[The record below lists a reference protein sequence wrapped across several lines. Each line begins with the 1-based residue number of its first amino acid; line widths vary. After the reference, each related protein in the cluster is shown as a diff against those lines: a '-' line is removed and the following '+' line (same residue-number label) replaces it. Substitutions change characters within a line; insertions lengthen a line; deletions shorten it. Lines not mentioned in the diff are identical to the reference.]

1 MSQGREIRAYDYV
14 NHAYAS
20 VRDALTA
27 DPIAVFRNATKAAAS
42 RVESVAAELHVTIGG
57 LEVGTDIAVSVGN
70 IEETQGKTD
79 LSRVTKIP
87 MAWKAA
93 TRPRLFPLMN
103 ADLSIYPLTATETQ
117 LDFLGSYEPPLGAFG
132 DALDAVVGHK
142 VAEASVHRFV
152 TDVAHYLRRTLTP

>member
-1 MSQGREIRAYDYV
+1 MNQGREIRAYDYV

-70 IEETQGKTD
+70 IEEIQGKTD
-79 LSRVTKIP
+79 LSRVTTIP
-87 MAWKAA
+87 IAWKAA
-93 TRPRLFPLMN
+93 SRPRLFPLMN

-117 LDFLGSYEPPLGAFG
+117 LDFLGSYEPPLGTLG

-152 TDVAHYLRRTLTP
+152 TDVAHYLRTTLTP